1 MRSDIRE
8 VLPAAGAFVMA
19 GFGHDGGE
27 VGAAGDLEVAEDE
40 EFVEGGGIA
49 EDGVRETFGG
59 EGQGDGGFKVGADLL
74 FLAGF
79 FDGLLD
85 DAANFE
91 EFFDGGG
98 GFRSCEGGVRLREDL
113 HVNAVRVAEV
123 FPRFIGGEGEDGSE
137 KLAQGLGDLA
147 DGGLGG
153 AAAWAVGGVA
163 VHPVLGDVDVEG
175 AELGGEEAVHHGE
188 DLAEVVGGVGF
199 GAVFGDLMQA
209 L

>member
-8 VLPAAGAFVMA
+8 MLPAAGAFVMA
-19 GFGHDGGE
+19 RFGHDGGE
-27 VGAAGDLEVAEDE
+27 VGASGDLKIAEDE

-59 EGQGDGGFKVGADLL
+59 ERQSDGGFEVGADLL

-98 GFRSCEGGVRLREDL
+98 GAGG
-113 HVNAVRVAEV
+113 
-123 FPRFIGGEGEDGSE
+123 
-137 KLAQGLGDLA
+137 
-147 DGGLGG
+147 
-153 AAAWAVGGVA
+153 
-163 VHPVLGDVDVEG
+163 
-175 AELGGEEAVHHGE
+175 
-188 DLAEVVGGVGF
+188 
-199 GAVFGDLMQA
+199 
-209 L
+209 